1 MTNLEVIEILKEMQ
15 EKTASTNGFFIGHV
29 TQLWVIK
36 ELLGSKIAE
45 LEGKGRT
52 DGSEKMCM

>member
-1 MTNLEVIEILKEMQ
+1 MTNLEVIEMLKEMQ

-45 LEGKGRT
+45 LEGKGEI
-52 DGSEKMCM
+52 DGTE